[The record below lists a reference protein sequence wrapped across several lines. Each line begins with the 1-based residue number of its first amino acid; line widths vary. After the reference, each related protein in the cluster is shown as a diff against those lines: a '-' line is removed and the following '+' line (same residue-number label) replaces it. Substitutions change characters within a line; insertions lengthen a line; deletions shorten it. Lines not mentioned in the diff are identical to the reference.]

1 MKQLILLFAAILALS
16 ACNNE
21 PVMDEPKS
29 DILVQVSVID
39 ALLQGIYDGF
49 YPVGDLPSLGSY
61 GIGTFDALDG
71 EMVVFNDTVFQVV
84 ASGEVKLPAATTLSP
99 FAALTNF
106 KADTTYQLAN
116 ISFDSIKNNFDTY
129 FPTPNIFYAV
139 KMHGTFSYMK
149 TRSVPKQSK
158 PYPPLVEVT
167 RNQPEFEFEEV
178 TGDIIGFFCPD
189 YASGINV
196 TGLHL
201 HFLNSSRTGGGHI
214 LNFTIESGTME
225 LGYLLD
231 YRLILPTGGDFYGGD
246 FTVDRSDDLEEA
258 EN

>member
-1 MKQLILLFAAILALS
+1 MKKLIVLFAAILLLS
-16 ACNNE
+16 SCTNE
-21 PVMDEPKS
+21 PVIDEPKNNV
-29 DILVQVSVID
+29 LVQVSVID

-61 GIGTFDALDG
+61 GLGTFDALDG

-84 ASGEVKLPAATTLSP
+84 ATGEVKIPEPTVLSP
-99 FAALTNF
+99 FAAVTNF

-116 ISFDSIKNNFDTY
+116 VTYDSIKNNFNNY

-139 KMHGTFSYMK
+139 KVHGTFSYMK

-158 PYPPLVEVT
+158 PYPPLVDVT
-167 RNQPEFEFEEV
+167 KNQPEFEFKEV
-178 TGDIIGFFCPD
+178 SGDIIGFYCPD

-201 HFLNSSRTGGGHI
+201 HFLNSSRSGGGHI

-225 LGYLLD
+225 LAYLLD
-231 YRLILPTGGDFYGGD
+231 YRLILPTGGDFYGGN